1 MFQDSLYQSDT
12 LDTLAYVDNAYFMAH
27 NLPQWTL
34 ADRLRKIRRDRHL
47 TQEEVAAALDIK
59 PVTWS
64 AWEAGRTRPHDVVEL
79 ATRIELTY
87 GVPAAWTLGVLS
99 PPNATNPIGIPVQR
113 APGQNHGRRWDDMHF
128 AAAVL

>member
-1 MFQDSLYQSDT
+1 MDTNSTICPMSD
-12 LDTLAYVDNAYFMAH
+12 V
-27 NLPQWTL
+27 PQWTL

-47 TQEEVAAALDIK
+47 TQEQMANAVGVK

-79 ATRIELTY
+79 AGAIEERF

-99 PPNATNPIGIPVQR
+99 SQTS
-113 APGQNHGRRWDDMHF
+113 APRKAMDNGSVRWGRRQTDRMNLRM
-128 AAAVL
+128 ATA